1 MSALRVLVGDLAL
14 LIPLDAVEAVLRTP
28 PVTAVPA
35 TPAALAGLFNH
46 QGVVYPAV
54 HPVEGLPS
62 SGRHAVIVRT
72 RAHGRF
78 ALLCDWAEDLEA
90 AGGDALDL
98 DALARD
104 VVAAYASVGVTLP
117 PPRHPTAVI
126 RLKGRSYTQ
135 GDATT

>member
-1 MSALRVLVGDLAL
+1 VSALRILVGEDAL
-14 LIPLDAVEAVLRTP
+14 LVPLDAVEAVVQTP

-35 TPAALAGLFNH
+35 TPPALAGLFNH

-54 HPVEGLPS
+54 HPVAGSPS

-78 ALLCDWAEDLEA
+78 AVLCDWAEDLEA
-90 AGGDALDL
+90 AGGERLDL
-98 DALARD
+98 DALARA
-104 VVAAYASVGVTLP
+104 VLGAYREVEPTLP
-117 PPRHPTAVI
+117 GARHPSAYI

-135 GDATT
+135 GDATS

>member
-1 MSALRVLVGDLAL
+1 VSALRILVGGVAL
-14 LIPLDAVEAVLRTP
+14 LVPLDAVEAVLRTP

-35 TPAALAGLFNH
+35 TPPALAGLFNH
-46 QGVVYPAV
+46 EGVVYPAV
-54 HPVEGLPS
+54 HPVEGMPS

-78 ALLCDWAEDLEA
+78 AVLCDWAEDLEA
-90 AGGDALDL
+90 AGDDLLDL

-104 VVAAYASVGVTLP
+104 VVAAYGSIEVRLP
-117 PPRHPTAVI
+117 EPRHPTAVI

-135 GDATT
+135 SDATT